1 MAVLDETGRFRVWAH
16 LMRSLPSGIAGWPVT
31 KPELRAAV
39 DATDDWIDAN
49 VAGFNAAL
57 PQPFRGSASV
67 AHKTLLFAWVA
78 LRRAGLLRT
87 QED

>member
-16 LMRSLPSGIAGWPVT
+16 LMRALPAGLSGWPVT

-39 DATDDWIDAN
+39 DATDQWIEDNQAAYN
-49 VAGFNAAL
+49 TAL
-57 PQPFRGSASV
+57 PQPFRGSASLPL
-67 AHKTLLFAWVA
+67 KTLLFAWVA